1 MKRRL
6 RRILSP
12 QGPTRFAN
20 GKTPS
25 DPLLRRIPVL
35 IWGDAFPAGGRPQ
48 VRRAL
53 AGADAHECMYSWV
66 YLNELV
72 SVKDMFA
79 PADLP
84 PAKSSDELWSR
95 FEAAKST
102 DPQSQISEELPGVF
116 LPAAAFVAAAGD
128 AEFVELGSTLF
139 VSIEKLD
146 LCSRLL
152 GTPIDR
158 GRVLFSGIEYS
169 PFLKRAAVQLHPGDN
184 LKLVTEPKEWKRSR
198 DYAFH
203 VSRFVGSYA
212 FRSTDDFAAEIARC
226 DAFHIIDAFSLGGD
240 FHSWDLGLPITFLDL
255 EAMIRGLPGFD
266 LYLTKATPEY
276 HYAGRQKAMVLRL
289 FGIRRDVA
297 TKLDYW
303 KRFPSGFERTFG
315 ARRITDASVA
325 SEIDQ
330 SLTAQQ
336 WVDFAEYKKH
346 FPIWGGPPPGLSSTM
361 VAELVASTDADLHF
375 GDEAAAEA
383 VRRAKWLD

>member
-1 MKRRL
+1 MKRWL

-12 QGPTRFAN
+12 QGPTHLAN
-20 GKTPS
+20 GRTPS
-25 DPLLRRIPVL
+25 DPSLRRIPVL

-72 SVKDMFA
+72 SVKEMTA

-95 FEAAKST
+95 FEAAKSA
-102 DPQSQISEELPGVF
+102 DPQFQISEELPGVF
-116 LPAAAFVAAAGD
+116 LPAAAFLAAAGD
-128 AEFVELGSTLF
+128 GEFVELGSTFF

-158 GRVLFSGIEYS
+158 DRVLFSGIEYS
-169 PFLKRAAVQLHPGDN
+169 PFLKRVAAQLHPRDN
-184 LKLVTEPKEWKRSR
+184 LQLVSEPKEWKRSR

-226 DAFHIIDAFSLGGD
+226 DAFHINDAFSLGRD
-240 FHSWDLGLPITFLDL
+240 FHSWDLGLPITFFDL
-255 EAMIRGLPGFD
+255 EALIRKLSDFD
-266 LYLTKATPEY
+266 IYLTKATPEY
-276 HYAGRQKAMVLRL
+276 HYAGRLKAMVLRL
-289 FGIRRDVA
+289 FGIKRDTA
-297 TKLDYW
+297 AKLSYW
-303 KRFPSGFERTFG
+303 DRFPDGFERTFT
-315 ARRITDASVA
+315 ARRIVDASIA
-325 SEIDQ
+325 IEIDR
-330 SLTAQQ
+330 SLSAEQ
-336 WVDFAEYKKH
+336 WQAFAEYKKH
-346 FPIWGGPPPGLSSTM
+346 FPIWGGPPGL
-361 VAELVASTDADLHF
+361 STDAVGELVTPVGIDLHF
-375 GDEAAAEA
+375 GDEAASEA
-383 VRRAKWLD
+383 IRRAKWLD